1 MAESNGFYYMRARYY
16 DPAVKRFISEDP
28 LGFDG
33 GDLNLYAYV
42 GNNPVMGVDP
52 LGLCK
57 EPWHNVFAT
66 REGLVGGTTATGHV
80 IQENDVFVAL
90 PSRKALNKNVEL
102 EYKGNTLIVPVKDVG
117 PWNTKDPYW
126 LTNSGHKL
134 NQVQIC
140 MGEKQMV
147 PE

>member
-1 MAESNGFYYMRARYY
+1 
-16 DPAVKRFISEDP
+16 
-28 LGFDG
+28 
-33 GDLNLYAYV
+33 
-42 GNNPVMGVDP
+42 MGVDP
-52 LGLCK
+52 LGLCE

-126 LTNSGHKL
+126 LTNSRPQAESGTDLYGRKTNGAGIDLSNETFRQLGLKNNDNINWRFH
-134 NQVQIC
+134 Q
-140 MGEKQMV
+140 
-147 PE
+147 